1 MDPPLVTAVTPF
13 RFLNFPR
20 EVRDDIYEA
29 AIFDLSP
36 PDMFM
41 RPRDPY
47 SRRRRKMDTN
57 VLLTSRQVFWESRDV
72 IVRRGQLVMVSI
84 EFQDAADLE
93 DLFTAL
99 SGFTEID
106 PMYYNLCVMKHRSKY
121 QILTHRF
128 L

>member
-1 MDPPLVTAVTPF
+1 MTAVTPF
-13 RFLNFPR
+13 RFLNLPR

-47 SRRRRKMDTN
+47 SMRRRKMDTN

-72 IVRRGQLVMVSI
+72 IVRRAQLVMVSI
-84 EFQDAADLE
+84 ELRDAAELE

-121 QILTHRF
+121 HILTHR
-128 L
+128 LL